1 MLHKTLNQRYEI
13 LQELGGN
20 GGNFTYDA
28 LDTQS
33 KETVIVKELNFTHLG
48 DWKNYDLF
56 EREVALLKNLSHT
69 KISQVL
75 ETFRIEEK
83 SELRSYLILEKKPGQ
98 SLEQKLSEGWV
109 ASEEETINIAEQLL
123 DTLTYLH
130 YLNPPVIHRDIKP
143 SNIILDSSGNISLID
158 FGSIQQVLE
167 PEGGSTIVGTFG
179 YMPPEQF
186 MGQTTPGSDLYALGA
201 TLIHIISG
209 IHPSDMVHDNQM
221 RLKFQSFVECS
232 SEFNEFLSGLIQP
245 ELEKRANDAKKVLE
259 RLLTIKIKQNRE
271 TELTEASS
279 RKAFEPVSL
288 SLNKEIGSLTL
299 KFTGTENSAE
309 KFKFGAQFVGIIN
322 LVSLFVLSGPY
333 LYASLIIL
341 SPLMVGLMDLYYKS
355 RQCAQIRMNPRNNM
369 NQGCTQSIEITSWCS
384 LSHKLLWRHIP
395 KSTDNGRS
403 PFRFQYLL
411 NRAEIN

>member
-130 YLNPPVIHRDIKP
+130 YLNPPR
-143 SNIILDSSGNISLID
+143 
-158 FGSIQQVLE
+158 
-167 PEGGSTIVGTFG
+167 
-179 YMPPEQF
+179 
-186 MGQTTPGSDLYALGA
+186 
-201 TLIHIISG
+201 
-209 IHPSDMVHDNQM
+209 
-221 RLKFQSFVECS
+221 
-232 SEFNEFLSGLIQP
+232 
-245 ELEKRANDAKKVLE
+245 
-259 RLLTIKIKQNRE
+259 
-271 TELTEASS
+271 
-279 RKAFEPVSL
+279 
-288 SLNKEIGSLTL
+288 
-299 KFTGTENSAE
+299 
-309 KFKFGAQFVGIIN
+309 
-322 LVSLFVLSGPY
+322 
-333 LYASLIIL
+333 
-341 SPLMVGLMDLYYKS
+341 
-355 RQCAQIRMNPRNNM
+355 NP
-369 NQGCTQSIEITSWCS
+369 
-384 LSHKLLWRHIP
+384 
-395 KSTDNGRS
+395 
-403 PFRFQYLL
+403 
-411 NRAEIN
+411 